1 MKNSYTSRRSF
12 LGACASALLG
22 ASLLF
27 PTNSRAEEPKLTL
40 ATIVQED
47 LPQEIRAMNFNLMD
61 YHRGED
67 PSREVILV
75 GEHHLYEGI
84 REKEL
89 KLLEFLIK
97 KYRPD
102 SIGLEGFWEEIIPNV
117 SKDYPSELYG
127 KEISDKMRNLGS
139 SLTPSGIKRLNKM
152 GIIVPGQISVG
163 DVLKKIYVGLNQLAE
178 KNKIPVYGIENRD
191 LLLRT
196 TFETNLKDL
205 MQYLVNEYPNKKF
218 GEIENIEEISR
229 FYDIMKGCFP
239 NLGGIPRGQSLR
251 EYFEGYSKEKSK
263 KDLELGLIGW
273 GYQVRDR
280 NKSFARNIENSM
292 KKLASKRGI
301 AIMGFAHVDLYPFTD
316 STQTHK
322 LIPYTT
328 LVISTPGIRV
338 EEKERERK
346 DLLKKIFKR

>member
-12 LGACASALLG
+12 LGTCASALLG

-27 PTNSRAEEPKLTL
+27 PTYSRAEEQKPTL

-61 YHRGED
+61 YRRGED
-67 PSREVILV
+67 PSKEVILL

-97 KYRPD
+97 KYQPD
-102 SIGLEGFWEEIIPNV
+102 SLGLEGFWEEIIPNA

-127 KEISDKMRNLGS
+127 KDLSSKIKSLGS
-139 SLTPSGIKRLNKM
+139 SLNSSAIKRLNQI
-152 GIIVPGQISVG
+152 GIILPNQISIG
-163 DVLKKIYVGLNQLAE
+163 DVLKKVYVRLNPLVE
-178 KNKIPVYGIENRD
+178 KNKIPLYGIEDRN
-191 LLLRT
+191 LLLRMAL
-196 TFETNLKDL
+196 ETNFRDL
-205 MQYLVNEYPNKKF
+205 MQYLIKEYPNKKF
-218 GEIENIEEISR
+218 EEIENIEEINR
-229 FYDIMKGCFP
+229 FYNIIREYFP
-239 NLGGIPRGQSLR
+239 NLGGIPKGQSLK
-251 EYFEGYSKEKSK
+251 EYFEEYNKEQDK
-263 KDLELGLIGW
+263 KGMELGIRCWDLEI
-273 GYQVRDR
+273 RDR
-280 NKSFARNIENSM
+280 NKAFARNIEKSM
-292 KKLASKRGI
+292 KKLTSQRGM
-301 AIMGFAHVDLYPFTD
+301 AIMGFGHVDLYPFTE

-346 DLLKKIFKR
+346 ELLKKFHKK